1 MKQVTSA
8 GGAPI
13 RILIVG
19 GGCAGMSAAL
29 RLQQL
34 LRPQLRGGGAEITVV
49 EPQSYLTYQPLL
61 AEVAA
66 GSIDPRHVV
75 VPLRRVLPHCRV
87 LTARV
92 TRIDHAARRAWI
104 DTAPRGEHGTPT
116 ELAYDLLVA
125 APGSVSRTAP
135 VPGLAEHGLG
145 FATVGEAVRL
155 RNHVLEQLDLASS
168 TRDPALRQAA
178 LTFVF
183 VGAGYAGVGAIAEL
197 EDMARY
203 AARGYHNLAAE
214 DLRWVLVEATDRILP
229 EESPELAAHTLAELR
244 DRSVDVRLGT
254 TLDSAV
260 DRVMTLSDGSRFAA
274 RTLVWTAGV
283 RPAPLL
289 RDTDLPLDAA
299 GRVRCLPTLQIVG
312 PDGAPLPDAWAV
324 GDCAA
329 VPVATAPAPKAASVA
344 TVSSGPHTDPP
355 TDSPTGSPTDPAVD
369 PAVDSLPDASP
380 SAVVALC
387 APNAQHALAQA
398 DLLAANIAAALAGR
412 PQHPY
417 RPTRQD
423 CSTSLGIGRGVAHTK
438 RGHLTGRR
446 AWWLH
451 RARHLQRLPSPD
463 RRVRVLTDW
472 LLGSLFNRE
481 VVSLGSVERPRSEF
495 EAGAEEP

>member
-1 MKQVTSA
+1 M
-8 GGAPI
+8 
-13 RILIVG
+13 LIVG
-19 GGCAGMSAAL
+19 GGCAGTSAAL

-34 LRPQLRGGGAEITVV
+34 LRPRLQDGRAEITLV
-49 EPQSYLTYQPLL
+49 EPQPYLTYQPLL

-75 VPLRRVLPHCRV
+75 VPLRRLLPRCRV
-87 LTARV
+87 LTARI
-92 TRIDHAARRAWI
+92 TRIEHSARRAWI
-104 DTAPRGEHGTPT
+104 DTSAPGEHGAPA
-116 ELAYDLLVA
+116 ELAYDLLVV

-145 FATVGEAVRL
+145 FATVGEAVSL

-183 VGAGYAGVGAIAEL
+183 VGAGYAGVGATAEL

-203 AARGYHNLAAE
+203 AVKGYHNLAVE

-254 TLDSAV
+254 TLDSAT

-274 RTLVWTAGV
+274 RTLVWTAGI
-283 RPAPLL
+283 RPAPFL
-289 RDTDLPLDAA
+289 RETDLPLDAV
-299 GRVRCLPTLQIVG
+299 GRVRCLPTLQIAG
-312 PDGAPLPDAWAV
+312 ADGTPLPDAWAA

-329 VPVATAPAPKAASVA
+329 VPASAAATTAAASAAEGPTTADGVTGDGVA
-344 TVSSGPHTDPP
+344 D
-355 TDSPTGSPTDPAVD
+355 
-369 PAVDSLPDASP
+369 
-380 SAVVALC
+380 LC
-387 APNAQHALAQA
+387 APNAQHAMAQA
-398 DLLAANIAAALAGR
+398 EQLAENVSAALAGR
-412 PQHPY
+412 PQRPY
-417 RPTRQD
+417 QPARQE
-423 CSTSLGIGRGVAHTK
+423 CSTSLGLGRGVAHTR

-451 RARHLQRLPSPD
+451 RARHLQRLPSLD

-472 LLGSLFNRE
+472 LLGGLFNRE
-481 VVSLGSVERPRSEF
+481 VVSLGSVEHPRAEF
-495 EAGAEEP
+495 EAGFREH